1 MLTEKTGKYG
11 KLWSQIVESTH
22 KRKIPHITLKI

>member
-11 KLWSQIVESTH
+11 KLWSQIVESTQ
-22 KRKIPHITLKI
+22 RKIPHITLKI